1 MVTVCRPVR
10 WSAACRILYELALST
25 NETDDRCGYRMS
37 SCPMQCSVR
46 DLGRLGIQEMN
57 HMTGRAKKK
66 NCHVCKE
73 KELTKVFCDA
83 SLSGLPVTSGNAQF
97 VQDPEL
103 YWVSLG
109 ESQRIGQRFIVLLMA
124 VFHSTNL
131 MVLIVAIFEEI
142 ALRNSLYLREQI
154 YFLRYVISILLY
166 KSGDLSKNTFPYVSN
181 QSWGKKYSVDNA

>member
-1 MVTVCRPVR
+1 
-10 WSAACRILYELALST
+10 
-25 NETDDRCGYRMS
+25 
-37 SCPMQCSVR
+37 MQCRVQDLVR
-46 DLGRLGIQEMN
+46 IGAFHKWNRWQVWLPYVHIFWEIPFLPRIM
-57 HMTGRAKKK
+57 
-66 NCHVCKE
+66 CKE

-83 SLSGLPVTSGNAQF
+83 SLSGLPATSGNAQF

-103 YWVSLG
+103 HWVSLG

-131 MVLIVAIFEEI
+131 MVLIVALFEEI

-181 QSWGKKYSVDNA
+181 LGRKKI